1 MTFTKLMA
9 SIALV
14 ALTTTSAMAADTVRM
29 GTEGAYAPYNFIN
42 DKGEVDGYEI
52 ELGNELCKRAELDCK
67 WVTNDW
73 DSIIP
78 NLVSGN
84 YDTIMAGM
92 SITAERDEVIDFTSE
107 YFPSDP
113 SSYVALAGADASA
126 TTGVVAAQT
135 ATIQAA
141 FIAESSATVVEF
153 ATMEDTIA
161 AVRNGEADS
170 VLADNAALKDIVDA
184 SAGAL
189 AFVGEDVSIGGGVG
203 MGVRESDA
211 ELRGK
216 FEAAIASMKSD
227 GSLNALIAKWFDGRV
242 VNYQ

>member
-1 MTFTKLMA
+1 MTLTKLLA
-9 SIALV
+9 GAAIV
-14 ALTTTSAMAADTVRM
+14 AITATSAMAGEVVRM

-42 DKGEVDGYEI
+42 DNGEVDGYER
-52 ELGNELCKRAELDCK
+52 ELGDELCKRAGLECT

-107 YFPSDP
+107 YFPADP
-113 SSYVALAGADASA
+113 SSYVALSSADASA

-141 FIAESSATVVEF
+141 YIAASDATVVEF

-170 VLADNAALKDIVDA
+170 VLADHAALKDVVDA
-184 SAGAL
+184 SGGTL
-189 AFVGEDVSIGGGVG
+189 AFVGDDVAIGGGVG
-203 MGVRESDA
+203 MGVRESDK
-211 ELRGK
+211 ELRDK
-216 FEAAIASMKSD
+216 FEAAIASMKAD
-227 GSLNALIAKWFDGRV
+227 GSLNTMIAKWFDGRKAG
-242 VNYQ
+242 Y